1 MLVNGSRLKQYNS
14 TISATS
20 LKQFCQ
26 LKFENFFAQLFVK
39 TRIDKAALAKES
51 AKSSLSHRRP
61 SPLPPPGANFGF
73 SQCKTKEMVKLALGA
88 RCLGLP
94 SAKLTIGLK
103 TSASDNFKFLSTK
116 LPRL

>member
-1 MLVNGSRLKQYNS
+1 MRV
-14 TISATS
+14 
-20 LKQFCQ
+20 
-26 LKFENFFAQLFVK
+26 
-39 TRIDKAALAKES
+39 DKAALAKES

-94 SAKLTIGLK
+94 SAKSTIVLK
-103 TSASDNFKFLSTK
+103 TSASANFKFLYTK
-116 LPRL
+116 FPRLNKLLIKFDYFQFLFGKTSEGIA